1 VAHGLERLAVAG
13 ATRLMGT
20 SDGKLTALVL
30 AGSRREGDPMAR
42 AAGVSHKALI
52 PVAGQPMLERV
63 VRALAAVP
71 RIGRILVAIEKPQ
84 IVSALPPL
92 QVPVI
97 AVPAAE
103 GPSASVAGVLEKE
116 GAPLLVTTADHALLQ
131 PEWVDEFLDSAD
143 ASADAM
149 LALARREAVLAAAPQ
164 SLRTWLRFSDGHYS
178 GCNLFLLRTP
188 AAAGVVKLW
197 QQLEADRKRPLSLL
211 RRLGLVYVLRYRFG
225 WLSLAAA
232 LGRLGKLC
240 DARVRPVIL
249 RDGRA
254 AIDVDKPADLVLAIS
269 LIQGERG
276 SST

>member
-1 VAHGLERLAVAG
+1 MERLALAG
-13 ATRLMGT
+13 ATRLMGIAA
-20 SDGKLTALVL
+20 GKLTALVL

-42 AAGVSHKALI
+42 AAGVSHKALL

-63 VRALAAVP
+63 VRSLAAVP
-71 RIGRILVAIEKPQ
+71 RVGRILVAIENPQ
-84 IVSALPPL
+84 IVAALPAL

-116 GAPLLVTTADHALLQ
+116 GAPLLVTTADHALLR
-131 PEWVDEFLDSAD
+131 PEWVDEFLDAAD

-164 SLRTWLRFSDGHYS
+164 SQRTWLRFSDGDYS

-188 AAAGVVKLW
+188 AAAGVVRLW
-197 QQLEADRKRPLSLL
+197 QRLEADRKRPLSLL

-225 WLSLAAA
+225 WLSLGAA
-232 LGRLGKLC
+232 LGRLGSLC

-254 AIDVDKPADLVLAIS
+254 AIDVDKPADLALAIS
-269 LIQGERG
+269 LIEAEQGPRA
-276 SST
+276 

>member
-1 VAHGLERLAVAG
+1 MERLALAG
-13 ATRLMGT
+13 ATRLMGIAA
-20 SDGKLTALVL
+20 GKLTALVL

-42 AAGVSHKALI
+42 AAGVSHKALL

-63 VRALAAVP
+63 VRSLAAVP
-71 RIGRILVAIEKPQ
+71 RVGRILVAIENPQ
-84 IVSALPPL
+84 IVAALPAL

-116 GAPLLVTTADHALLQ
+116 GAPLLVTTADHALLR
-131 PEWVDEFLDSAD
+131 PEWVDEFLDAAD

-164 SLRTWLRFSDGHYS
+164 SQRTWLRFSDGDYS

-188 AAAGVVKLW
+188 AATGVVRLW
-197 QQLEADRKRPLSLL
+197 QKLEADRKRPLSLL

-225 WLSLAAA
+225 WLSLGAA
-232 LGRLGKLC
+232 LGRLGSLC

-254 AIDVDKPADLVLAIS
+254 AIDVDKPADLAQAIS
-269 LIQGERG
+269 LIEAEQGPRA
-276 SST
+276 